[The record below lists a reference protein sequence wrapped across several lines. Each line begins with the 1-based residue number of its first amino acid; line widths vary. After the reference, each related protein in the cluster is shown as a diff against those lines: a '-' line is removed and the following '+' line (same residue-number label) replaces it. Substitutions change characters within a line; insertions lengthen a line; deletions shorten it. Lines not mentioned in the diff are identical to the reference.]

1 MIAANPAYDR
11 ARALMKE
18 LRHNLR
24 ASNDQQ
30 KYLLKLIALFKK
42 VRDPRIIELA
52 DSMKAELSP
61 C

>member
-18 LRHNLR
+18 LRRNLR

-30 KYLLKLIALFKK
+30 KYLLRLIALFKK
-42 VRDPRIIELA
+42 VRDPQIIEIA

>member
-11 ARALMKE
+11 ARALMRE
-18 LRHNLR
+18 LRRNLR

-30 KYLLKLIALFKK
+30 KYLLKLIGIFKK

-52 DSMKAELSP
+52 DSMKAELLP